1 MKKKFYAVRKGI
13 TTGIFQSLEECKKQT
28 LGVKGS
34 EYRGFPKLEQ
44 AELYLKTGAD
54 LKEQTDDRYYIYVD
68 GSYSIKS
75 NCFGWG
81 IAVYHHGY
89 LIETL
94 NGFGRNELKNLAGE
108 LQAAR
113 EAVNWAIKNNKK
125 VVICYDFNG
134 IRDWVYDVKQIKH
147 RFVGR
152 YIRFMKKHLD
162 RINFRKVP
170 AHCGIGGNMLAD
182 RLAKQAIKFHAST
195 TPYIPP
201 GTISSEQY
209 VKKLRERYYVS
220 TINNYENTSNYVK
233 RLRQFL

>member
-13 TTGIFQSLEECKKQT
+13 TTGVFQSLEECKKQT

-94 NGFGRNELKNLAGE
+94 NGFGRN
-108 LQAAR
+108 
-113 EAVNWAIKNNKK
+113 
-125 VVICYDFNG
+125 
-134 IRDWVYDVKQIKH
+134 
-147 RFVGR
+147 
-152 YIRFMKKHLD
+152 
-162 RINFRKVP
+162 
-170 AHCGIGGNMLAD
+170 
-182 RLAKQAIKFHAST
+182 
-195 TPYIPP
+195 
-201 GTISSEQY
+201 
-209 VKKLRERYYVS
+209 
-220 TINNYENTSNYVK
+220 
-233 RLRQFL
+233 

>member
-1 MKKKFYAVRKGI
+1 MKKNFYAVRKGI

-54 LKEQTDDRYYIYVD
+54 LKEQTDDRHYIYVD
-68 GSYSIKS
+68 GSYSAKS

-81 IAVYHHGY
+81 IAVYHHGQ

-94 NGFGRNELKNLAGE
+94 NGFGRSELKNLAGE

-113 EAVNWAIKNNKK
+113 EAVNWAIRNNKK
-125 VVICYDFNG
+125 IVICYDFNG
-134 IRDWVYDVKQIKH
+134 IRDWVYYVKQIKH

-162 RINFRKVP
+162 QVSFRKVP

-182 RLAKQAIKFHAST
+182 KLAKQAIRFHAST

-201 GTISSEQY
+201 GTISSTQY

-220 TINNYENTSNYVK
+220 VINNYEDTPNHVK
-233 RLRQFL
+233 KLRQIL